1 MANIIWTGFMGKTAT
16 TLGWQTNAV
25 NFSPCQVT
33 ATVAL
38 ASYGA
43 LMLGKAVALTLGFAG
58 WTYRAA
64 DPPADWTG
72 GRGSEGP
79 LDNGHVRRYI
89 GVARSRA
96 GDGGSTTFLR
106 CSYVASNK

>member
-16 TLGWQTNAV
+16 TLGWQTNTV

-43 LMLGKAVALTLGFAG
+43 LMLGKAVALTLLGFAG

-64 DPPADWTG
+64 DPPADRTG

-79 LDNGHVRRYI
+79 LDNGHMRRYI
-89 GVARSRA
+89 WESRA
-96 GDGGSTTFLR
+96 RDRVMEAQPSPR
-106 CSYVASNK
+106 